1 MMNVIIAI
9 VILLFPFFATADDVI
24 TAPSYILVEKD
35 SFNVVSGRDY
45 HKRLAPASTTKVMTT
60 IVALEKLNG
69 NEIIRADGNVVS
81 IPPSKLSLSPGAEY
95 RAIDLIKGAMV
106 KSANDAAYAIA
117 VHVCGSETAFAD
129 AMNRKAFEIG
139 AYNTNFRN
147 ASGLYVNNQYT
158 TAYDLA
164 LIMRYALSIDRFREI
179 AAERYFSFKEG
190 EKSIRYKNHNRF
202 LFCFEPAI
210 AGKTGFTKLSRHCY
224 VGAFEKDGKVYILAL
239 LGSNNLWGDA
249 INILKNLYE
258 QLPSD
263 REIRLAKSYNVKL
276 TSYKHKKETKPV
288 AKKKKKTK
296 KTKTSKSK
304 ASVAR

>member
-35 SFNVVSGRDY
+35 SFNVISGRDY

-147 ASGLYVNNQYT
+147 ASSKWSY
-158 TAYDLA
+158 
-164 LIMRYALSIDRFREI
+164 
-179 AAERYFSFKEG
+179 
-190 EKSIRYKNHNRF
+190 
-202 LFCFEPAI
+202 
-210 AGKTGFTKLSRHCY
+210 RHRPFI
-224 VGAFEKDGKVYILAL
+224 G
-239 LGSNNLWGDA
+239 
-249 INILKNLYE
+249 
-258 QLPSD
+258 QP
-263 REIRLAKSYNVKL
+263 RLC
-276 TSYKHKKETKPV
+276 
-288 AKKKKKTK
+288 
-296 KTKTSKSK
+296 K
-304 ASVAR
+304 ASEHVR